1 MFIVKHRSVFFTLSS
16 VLVLASIFAMFAYGF
31 NFGIDFR
38 GGSVLELKFTN
49 SRPDI
54 ALIKAA
60 VSSVGIPNAAIS
72 PVNSDSYSIKAL
84 EINQNEKNVLTS
96 ALSMDNSAKVGP
108 SQVTVTQF
116 NSIGPAVG
124 NELKQ
129 KAYVAIAVV
138 ILCIVLFIMFAFR
151 RLKNP
156 LNYGL
161 STIIAL
167 AHDVI
172 IPTGVYVIWT
182 HFTHAEIDI
191 LFVTALL
198 AILGYSVHDTIVV
211 FDRVRENLLKAG
223 GSAHGEDFEKIVG
236 ASVNQTFGRSINT
249 SLTIFLVLLALY
261 FIGGETTHN
270 FAFILL
276 VGVVAGTYSSIFV
289 ASPLLVTLESFRNRK
304 S

>member
-1 MFIVKHRSVFFTLSS
+1 MFT
-16 VLVLASIFAMFAYGF
+16 YGF
-31 NFGIDFR
+31 NFGIDFK
-38 GGSVLELKFTN
+38 GGSVLEVKYITA
-49 SRPDI
+49 RPDI
-54 ALIKAA
+54 
-60 VSSVGIPNAAIS
+60 SVVQNEIASAGVGNAAIF
-72 PVNSDSYSIKAL
+72 PVNTDSYSIKAL
-84 EINQNEKNVLTS
+84 EISQDQKNAIVSVLSTPT
-96 ALSMDNSAKVGP
+96 SAKVGP

-129 KAYVAIAVV
+129 KAYLAISIV

-161 STIIAL
+161 ATIIAL

-172 IPTGVYVIWT
+172 IPTGVYILWI
-182 HFTHAEIDI
+182 HFTNGEIDI

-211 FDRVRENLLKAG
+211 FDRVRENLLKRG
-223 GSAHGEDFEKIVG
+223 GSATGSDFEEIVG

-276 VGVVAGTYSSIFV
+276 VGIVAGTYSSIFV